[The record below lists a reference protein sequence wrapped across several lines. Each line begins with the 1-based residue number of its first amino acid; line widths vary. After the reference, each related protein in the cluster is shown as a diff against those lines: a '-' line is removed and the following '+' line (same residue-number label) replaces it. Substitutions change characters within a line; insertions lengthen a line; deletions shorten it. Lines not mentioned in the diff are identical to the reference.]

1 MSELNALFRKRIGM
15 PENETITFD
24 TLDRLLDLTAL
35 AIPFENLCIVDER
48 TRVISRQSIMEKI
61 LVRNEGGLCYELN
74 PMLYFFLLENGFDA
88 HLIRGVV
95 YRQNVGEYYT
105 IGRTHATILLTYEGQ
120 TYLLDT
126 GFGSNLPLKPVPLTG
141 ETVSSRNGE
150 FRIKKEQTEYGD
162 YVLEMKLRHKDT
174 DWRIGYTFDS
184 QKLVADETE
193 LNEIQTIIA
202 DHEQSPFNKSPLLTQ
217 LTERGNVTL
226 TNTSFTQ
233 WVDGVVTKEE
243 IDNARFKELA
253 KQHFGL

>member
-1 MSELNALFRKRIGM
+1 MSELNDLFRKRIGM

-35 AIPFENLCIVDER
+35 AIPFENFCIIEER
-48 TRVISRQSIMEKI
+48 TSEITRQSVVEKI
-61 LVRNEGGLCYELN
+61 LFRNEGGLCYELN
-74 PMLYFFLLENGFDA
+74 SMLYFFLLENGFDA
-88 HLIRGVV
+88 NLIRGVV
-95 YRQNVGEYYT
+95 YKHDAGGYYT
-105 IGRTHATILLTYEGQ
+105 IGRTHATILLTHEGQ

-141 ETVSSRNGE
+141 EAVSSRNGE

-162 YVLEMKLRHKDT
+162 YVLEMKLKHKDT

-184 QKLVADETE
+184 RKLVTDVVE

-202 DHEQSPFNKSPLLTQ
+202 RHELSPFNKSPLLTK

-226 TNTSFTQ
+226 TNSSFTQ
-233 WVDGVVTKEE
+233 WMDGVMSKEE
-243 IDNARFKELA
+243 IDGERFKKLA
-253 KQHFGL
+253 KQYFGL